1 MQHGK
6 GFLEARGQV
15 SRGTQIGNGAFPGF
29 KAVHSKLTARSL
41 SAENGKGVTMKTLS
55 AVFRPLRSNFHFKL
69 RKKEQRIRRVPIV
82 TGVDFA
88 NSPPLFFICI
98 SFCMS

>member
-15 SRGTQIGNGAFPGF
+15 SSSAQIGNGAFPGF
-29 KAVHSKLTARSL
+29 KAVHLKLTARSL

-55 AVFRPLRSNFHFKL
+55 VVFRLLGSNFHFKL
-69 RKKEQRIRRVPIV
+69 IEKRKV
-82 TGVDFA
+82 
-88 NSPPLFFICI
+88 
-98 SFCMS
+98 